1 MMKQIDLEC
10 VELTKIFRQSE
21 KGFIALLNSIRDGCY
36 SQSDLTRLNERVV
49 RSESDDGEITLTTT
63 NDRAAQINGSRLN
76 ALQGPAFQYE
86 ATVTGK
92 FDESAYPND
101 FRIAL
106 KNGAQVMLIRNDTN
120 KRWVNGSIG
129 HIEALSEYSIRVSVE
144 GKVHDVPRVKWEKIQ
159 YVYDEE
165 TKRIQP
171 EVVGTFE
178 QYPLKLAWA
187 ITIHKSQGQTFDNV
201 TIELGDGAFAHGQ
214 VYVALSRC
222 TSFAGMRLGRPIAT
236 SDVIFDRRVLE
247 FRKRW
252 KSPTRQSEVASTLTA
267 D

>member
-1 MMKQIDLEC
+1 
-10 VELTKIFRQSE
+10 
-21 KGFIALLNSIRDGCY
+21 
-36 SQSDLTRLNERVV
+36 
-49 RSESDDGEITLTTT
+49 
-63 NDRAAQINGSRLN
+63 
-76 ALQGPAFQYE
+76 
-86 ATVTGK
+86 
-92 FDESAYPND
+92 
-101 FRIAL
+101 
-106 KNGAQVMLIRNDTN
+106 MLIRNDTN

-129 HIEALSEYSIRVSVE
+129 YIEALSEYSIRVSVE
-144 GKVHDVPRVKWEKIQ
+144 GRVHDVPRVKWEKIQ

-201 TIELGDGAFAHGQ
+201 AIELGDGAFAHGQ

-222 TSFAGMRLGRPIAT
+222 TSFAGIRLGRPIAA

-247 FRKRW
+247 FRKHW
-252 KSPTRQSEVASTLTA
+252 KSSTARSEITLA
-267 D
+267 AG